1 MVLPAKLELAQLEMS
16 NKKKIGI
23 LGILYI
29 GHALMGAVE
38 DTVFLDS
45 IVKQVIG
52 EALEELIPALKI
64 SMKKRKEKMN
74 SLRDCQNVAFKF
86 LRIYI

>member
-1 MVLPAKLELAQLEMS
+1 
-16 NKKKIGI
+16 
-23 LGILYI
+23 
-29 GHALMGAVE
+29 MGAVE
-38 DTVFLDS
+38 DTVFLHP

-74 SLRDCQNVAFKF
+74 SLRDCRNVAFKF
-86 LRIYI
+86 LRIYT

>member
-1 MVLPAKLELAQLEMS
+1 MELAQLEMKK
-16 NKKKIGI
+16 KKKIGI

-29 GHALMGAVE
+29 GHALMGTVE
-38 DTVFLDS
+38 DTVFLHP

-64 SMKKRKEKMN
+64 NM
-74 SLRDCQNVAFKF
+74 
-86 LRIYI
+86 

>member
-1 MVLPAKLELAQLEMS
+1 M
-16 NKKKIGI
+16 KIGI
-23 LGILYI
+23 LYL

-38 DTVFLDS
+38 DTVFLHP

-64 SMKKRKEKMN
+64 NM
-74 SLRDCQNVAFKF
+74 
-86 LRIYI
+86 

>member
-1 MVLPAKLELAQLEMS
+1 MVLPAKLEMAQLEM

-23 LGILYI
+23 LGILYL

-38 DTVFLDS
+38 DTVFLHP

-64 SMKKRKEKMN
+64 SM
-74 SLRDCQNVAFKF
+74 
-86 LRIYI
+86 

>member
-1 MVLPAKLELAQLEMS
+1 MQ
-16 NKKKIGI
+16 KKVDIKYAIKIQKIQETKEIDI

-38 DTVFLDS
+38 DTVFLHP

-64 SMKKRKEKMN
+64 SM
-74 SLRDCQNVAFKF
+74 
-86 LRIYI
+86 

>member
-1 MVLPAKLELAQLEMS
+1 M
-16 NKKKIGI
+16 NKKK
-23 LGILYI
+23 GILYI

-38 DTVFLDS
+38 DTVFLHP

-64 SMKKRKEKMN
+64 SM
-74 SLRDCQNVAFKF
+74 
-86 LRIYI
+86 

>member
-1 MVLPAKLELAQLEMS
+1 MDIKYAL
-16 NKKKIGI
+16 KIQKIQETKEIDI

-38 DTVFLDS
+38 DTVFLHP
-45 IVKQVIG
+45 IVKQVIE

-64 SMKKRKEKMN
+64 SMKKKERKDEFPEG
-74 SLRDCQNVAFKF
+74 LPECRF
-86 LRIYI
+86 